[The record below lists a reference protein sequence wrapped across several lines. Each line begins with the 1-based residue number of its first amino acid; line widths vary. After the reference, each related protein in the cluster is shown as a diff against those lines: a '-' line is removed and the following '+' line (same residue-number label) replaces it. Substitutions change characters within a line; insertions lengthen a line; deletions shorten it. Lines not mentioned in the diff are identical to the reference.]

1 MNRLIKRLKVV
12 FNDPN
17 RKGWIRIIREA
28 FDFSLTKKEQPYFY
42 FGKFLYRKEI
52 ENYNDYLS
60 SKEVDKITLSKKLH
74 HPAYASILRNK
85 LFFALCTEDNQLP
98 IPALLGYN
106 LGTTFNDRNSTVN
119 IGREELFQFFENIFS
134 THKCDKIIVKSLTDQ
149 GGDNV
154 FLLSYHNLKSKLK
167 EIGGLILKSDTIFQ
181 EYVDQHTE
189 ISTIYQHSVNTL
201 RLDSY
206 MDKEGVI
213 HIVSAYMR
221 FGAGGSY
228 LDNSSSGG
236 FFVGV
241 DLEEGRL
248 HQKGLQFMKYG
259 GGYISKHP
267 DTGFIFENFKIP
279 YFEESKKLV
288 KKAVSCIPD
297 RLIGWDIA
305 ITQYGPVIIE
315 ANDNNSLMGPDLV
328 LKGVLKYPIWR
339 EILEEA

>member
-1 MNRLIKRLKVV
+1 MNRLVRRLKVV

-17 RKGWIRIIREA
+17 RKGWVRIIKEA
-28 FDFSLTKKEQPYFY
+28 VDFSLTKKELPYFY
-42 FGKFLYRKEI
+42 LGKFLYRKGI
-52 ENYNDYLS
+52 KNYKDYLS

-85 LFFALCTEDNQLP
+85 LFFAFFTEANQLP
-98 IPALLGYN
+98 VPEFLGYN
-106 LGTTFNDRNSTVN
+106 LGVTFNDRNATVKLEKEDF
-119 IGREELFQFFENIFS
+119 IRYFRDIFQ
-134 THKCDKIIVKSLTDQ
+134 TQDCDKIIIKSLTDQ

-154 FLLSYHNLKSKLK
+154 FLFTKENLEKTINEL
-167 EIGGLILKSDTIFQ
+167 GDFILQSDMIFQ
-181 EYVDQHTE
+181 RYLIQHE
-189 ISTIYQHSVNTL
+189 DIDKIYSHSVNTL

-206 MDKEGVI
+206 MNKKGDI

-241 DLEEGRL
+241 DLENGTL
-248 HQKGLQFMKYG
+248 NQKGLQFMKYG
-259 GGYISKHP
+259 GGHISKHP
-267 DTGFIFENFKIP
+267 DTGFVFENFKVP
-279 YFEESKKLV
+279 YFKESKELV
-288 KKAVSCIPD
+288 KKALSCIPD

-305 ITQYGPVIIE
+305 ITQNGPVIIE

-328 LKGVLKYPIWR
+328 LQGVLKYPIWR